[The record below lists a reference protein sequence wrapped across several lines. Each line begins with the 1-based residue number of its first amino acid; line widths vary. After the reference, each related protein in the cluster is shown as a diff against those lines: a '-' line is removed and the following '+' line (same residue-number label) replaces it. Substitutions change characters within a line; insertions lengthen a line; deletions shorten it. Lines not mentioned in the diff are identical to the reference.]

1 MSKSS
6 DYEDAV
12 AANIHNASKGLVG
25 IRHKSG
31 IQSKTSYP
39 DVEVKYKGISTWV
52 EVKMN
57 HTDNLMN
64 PRFKYVGGKW
74 AVSGVDSKAIQELT
88 KYFNASE
95 DAKKW
100 VEALRKFVKDPKNKY
115 TGNPAKMT
123 IHSLVGDRAKD
134 VNSVSLITMKKFL
147 ASRPN
152 KNIFKTE
159 PINVG
164 ALVTKHYTIGKAA
177 AALYVSSGD
186 DFYRFGDTNPFK
198 FTDKQAPKFKGTNS
212 ITYRI
217 GDRSSNFEIMVEVKI
232 KNINAM
238 GSSETSVKP
247 GSSKP
252 NPFANLK

>member
-1 MSKSS
+1 MSTSS

-12 AANIHNASKGLVG
+12 AANIHNASKGLIG

-31 IQSKTSYP
+31 IQSMTSYP

-64 PRFKYVGGKW
+64 PRFKYVGEW
-74 AVSGVDSKAIQELT
+74 VVSGVDSKAIQELT
-88 KYFNASE
+88 QYFNDSK
-95 DAKKW
+95 DANLW

-115 TGNPAKMT
+115 LGDPANMT
-123 IHSLVGDRAKD
+123 IHSLVGDRARDK
-134 VNSVSLITMKKFL
+134 NSVPLITMKRFL

-159 PINVG
+159 LIDVG

-186 DFYRFGDTNPFK
+186 DFYRFGKKNPFK
-198 FTDKQAPKFKGTNS
+198 FTDKQAPEFKGTNS
-212 ITYRI
+212 VTYRI
-217 GDRSSNFEIMVEVKI
+217 GDRSSNFEIMAEVKI
-232 KNINAM
+232 KNVNAM
-238 GSSETSVKP
+238 GNSETSVKP

-252 NPFANLK
+252 NPFASLK

>member
-1 MSKSS
+1 MSTSS

-31 IQSKTSYP
+31 IQSMTSYP

-64 PRFKYVGGKW
+64 PRFKYVGEW
-74 AVSGVDSKAIQELT
+74 VVSGVDSKAIQELT
-88 KYFNASE
+88 QYFNASK

-100 VEALRKFVKDPKNKY
+100 VDELRSFIKNPKNKY

-134 VNSVSLITMKKFL
+134 VNSVPLITMKKFL

-152 KNIFKTE
+152 KNIFKE
-159 PINVG
+159 LDVDVG
-164 ALVTKHYTIGKAA
+164 ALVTNHYTIGKAA

-186 DFYRFGDTNPFK
+186 DFYRFGNKNPFK
-198 FTDKQAPKFKGTNS
+198 FTNKQAPVFKGTNG

-232 KNINAM
+232 KNTNAM

-252 NPFANLK
+252 NPFGNLK